1 MITVRR
7 AALALALVAISAAC
21 AHAQA
26 SGINYNSGGNM
37 MSPAPA
43 EQAQV
48 ARPSFKQLLA
58 QIVAKAQWRP
68 ASPVVVRKAAK
79 RNAR

>member
-1 MITVRR
+1 MTAVRR
-7 AALALALVAISAAC
+7 AALVLALVALTAAI
-21 AHAQA
+21 AQA
-26 SGINYNSGGNM
+26 QTGGLTYSSGGNM

-48 ARPSFKQLLA
+48 VRPSFKQMLA

-68 ASPVVVRKAAK
+68 STVVARKAVK

>member
-1 MITVRR
+1 MTAVRR
-7 AALALALVAISAAC
+7 AALVFALVAISAAC

-26 SGINYNSGGNM
+26 NGLSYSGGNM
-37 MSPAPA
+37 VSPAPA
-43 EQAQV
+43 EHAQV
-48 ARPSFKQLLA
+48 VRPSFKQVLA

-68 ASPVVVRKAAK
+68 ATVVARKAVK

>member
-1 MITVRR
+1 MNAIRR
-7 AALALALVAISAAC
+7 AALALCLAAVTAAC

-26 SGINYNSGGNM
+26 ASLNYSGGNM

-48 ARPSFKQLLA
+48 VRPSFKQLLA

-68 ASPVVVRKAAK
+68 STVVARKAVK